1 MILIKSNYIRD
12 IIEVMSIY
20 YPSYVNRDMKDLI
33 DNANTHDEK
42 LLASSISESL
52 SNLIRIRNRRFD
64 NTKPMC

>member
-1 MILIKSNYIRD
+1 
-12 IIEVMSIY
+12 MSIY